1 LLKLLKD
8 LTHKALGLLQSLT
21 RVFWLTLAACWA
33 MVVVVMSLMPAS
45 ALPSLL
51 LNIKDLVLHAVAY
64 GLMSFLMTM
73 GSRSPLGPW
82 RPALV
87 VTILG
92 TGLEFLQPI
101 VTDGRVFSAHDLMA
115 NSCGMI
121 LGLLMAMQLKTWLSR
136 QKN

>member
-1 LLKLLKD
+1 
-8 LTHKALGLLQSLT
+8 
-21 RVFWLTLAACWA
+21 

>member
-1 LLKLLKD
+1 
-8 LTHKALGLLQSLT
+8 
-21 RVFWLTLAACWA
+21 
-33 MVVVVMSLMPAS
+33 MSLMPAS